1 MEGLVAPRAHR
12 GHSSCVQAGAW
23 SGRRVGPEVHVSEVE
38 RTVSAIAERALHH
51 GARAGLDALV
61 EAAVR
66 LTETSGAAL
75 YVGRRRVA
83 LVGLE
88 PPVPSRA
95 HPHQL
100 LKDGHTTLVLG
111 APCVDEDRQHLSRL
125 ALLGS
130 ALIASQARE
139 ESARGEWNRLR
150 QERMRLKER
159 LAHLERAWSRA
170 AHDLRTPLLVMHGY
184 IDMMNKGMA
193 GVLTS
198 SMQRYLER
206 MARAASEM
214 NVRLQQRPTGE
225 DAPAEDLRSLLS
237 ATFGPGRYESVR
249 LELPSRPV
257 RVRAPRAELALL
269 IRTVERML
277 SGAGASEVL
286 LRLEVP
292 EGTEQCRWLVQARTE
307 RPLSERTRASL
318 ERMARRCAARMSVGG
333 GDSGLELTVVLPRL
347 PD

>member
-1 MEGLVAPRAHR
+1 M
-12 GHSSCVQAGAW
+12 
-23 SGRRVGPEVHVSEVE
+23 GPEVRASEVE

-61 EAAVR
+61 EAAVL

-75 YVGRRRVA
+75 YAGGRRVA
-83 LVGLE
+83 LAGRE
-88 PPVPSRA
+88 PPLPSRA
-95 HPHQL
+95 HPLQL

-111 APCVDEDRQHLSRL
+111 EPCVEPEDRQHLSRL
-125 ALLGS
+125 AVLGS
-130 ALIASQARE
+130 ALLASRARE
-139 ESARGEWNRLR
+139 ESARGESKRLR

-170 AHDLRTPLLVMHGY
+170 AHDLRTPLLVMQGY

-193 GVLTS
+193 GALTP

-225 DAPAEDLRSLLS
+225 DAPAEDVRPLLS
-237 ATFGPGRYESVR
+237 ATFGPGRYEAVR

-257 RVRAPRAELALL
+257 RVRAPRSELVLL
-269 IRTVERML
+269 IRALERLL
-277 SGAGASEVL
+277 SGADASAVVL
-286 LRLEVP
+286 RVEMP
-292 EGTEQCRWLVQARTE
+292 DGSDSCRWIFQARAQRPLPE
-307 RPLSERTRASL
+307 RPLASL
-318 ERMARRCAARMSVGG
+318 ERLARRCAARVSVN

-347 PD
+347 AD